1 MNTTRRALG
10 KYNLDYE
17 YSQRDFELYN
27 EGEKDKLIVV
37 YEGGKVALIIKKIK
51 KDYSSE
57 NRLFIQYLGAVMGKS
72 YLEQNA
78 PKRASSS
85 DF

>member
-1 MNTTRRALG
+1 MNTTRRALS
-10 KYNLDYE
+10 KYNLEYE
-17 YSQRDFELYN
+17 YSQRDLELYN

-37 YEGGKVALIIKKIK
+37 YEGGKVALVIKKIK

-57 NRLFIQYLGAVMGKS
+57 NRLFIEYKDAETGKR
-72 YLEQNA
+72 YFEQNA